1 MKRLKSEN
9 RQHIKELFS
18 VKAGV
23 ALPTPRPR
31 IKTAALLASVIL
43 SFAVLAGFS
52 KDLVSDLD
60 GDELGFSSAYL
71 GQGIV
76 EIRVENRSEKN
87 ITFQQKL
94 KLMRWEG
101 AQEVPASGK
110 VRFSCRTIPAGTTGT
125 MTLDLRGAYDIAE
138 LEKPL
143 TGDSYYFILTNNE
156 FLFGQDWMCFVQFGE
171 YIPVQTEPLELIS
184 AAEADPTLVK
194 NLRPELIPFFKEA
207 TTNLG
212 TMRERREAYYAAC
225 AEILAAFDGRVVP
238 SACPALAIDGM
249 DPEPVFDTTVPA
261 DKQHWLTG
269 LLWERTDGYGIP
281 VGASDTEYALVVYAL
296 APTREGDYDG
306 GAGIPVAYYMAYA
319 VSDIGSQED
328 CAFIHGQLVPF
339 GELEQN
345 MVYEDETYVCF
356 DVTDYFYTDLRTHT
370 DNILL
375 GQHYY
380 MDEGIRQ
387 RIENITDFYR
397 NREAVENRFYYNI
410 PSQD

>member
-43 SFAVLAGFS
+43 CFAVLAGFS

-238 SACPALAIDGM
+238 SARPALAIDGM
-249 DPEPVFDTTVPA
+249 NPEPMFDPNVPA
-261 DKQHWLTG
+261 DKQHWLSG

-296 APTREGDYDG
+296 APTREGTMTAARGFPLPTIWPMRYRIL
-306 GAGIPVAYYMAYA
+306 GARRTAPL
-319 VSDIGSQED
+319 STGSW
-328 CAFIHGQLVPF
+328 CP
-339 GELEQN
+339 
-345 MVYEDETYVCF
+345 
-356 DVTDYFYTDLRTHT
+356 
-370 DNILL
+370 L
-375 GQHYY
+375 GSWNKTWFTR
-380 MDEGIRQ
+380 MKP
-387 RIENITDFYR
+387 TS
-397 NREAVENRFYYNI
+397 A
-410 PSQD
+410 SM

>member
-1 MKRLKSEN
+1 MKHFNSEN
-9 RQHIKELFS
+9 RKHIKELFS

-23 ALPTPRPR
+23 ALPATRPR
-31 IKTAALLASVIL
+31 IKTAVLLAAVIVCFGL
-43 SFAVLAGFS
+43 LAGFS

-60 GDELGFSSAYL
+60 GDELGFFSTYL
-71 GQGIV
+71 GQGVV
-76 EIRVENRSEKN
+76 EIRVENRSEKD
-87 ITFQQKL
+87 ITFQPKL

-110 VRFSCRTIPAGTTGT
+110 VRFSDRTIPAGTTGT
-125 MTLDLRGAYDIAE
+125 MTLDLSGAYNIEE

-171 YIPVQTEPLELIS
+171 YIPMETEPVELIS
-184 AAEADPTLVK
+184 AAEADPALME
-194 NLRPELIPFFKEA
+194 NISPELMTFFEEA

-212 TMRERREAYYAAC
+212 TMRERREEYYAAC
-225 AEILAAFDGRVVP
+225 AQILTSFDGRVVP

-249 DPEPVFDTTVPA
+249 NPEPMFDPAVPA
-261 DKQHWLTG
+261 DKQHWLSS

-319 VSDIGSQED
+319 VSDIGSEEN

-339 GELEQN
+339 RELEESV
-345 MVYEDETYVCF
+345 VYEDETYICF
-356 DVTDYFYTDLRTHT
+356 DVTDYFYTNLWTHT

-375 GQHYY
+375 GQRYF

-387 RIENITDFYR
+387 RIENITAFYR
-397 NREAVENRFYYNI
+397 NREAVGNRFYYNI
-410 PSQD
+410 PSEN

>member
-9 RQHIKELFS
+9 RKHIKELFS

-43 SFAVLAGFS
+43 CFAVLAGFS
-52 KDLVSDLD
+52 RDLVSGLD
-60 GDELGFSSAYL
+60 GDELGFSSTYL

-76 EIRVENRSEKN
+76 EIRVENRSEKD
-87 ITFQQKL
+87 ITFQPKL

-101 AQEVPASGK
+101 SQEVPASGK
-110 VRFSCRTIPAGTTGT
+110 VRFSDRTIPAGTTGT
-125 MTLDLRGAYDIAE
+125 MTLDLSSAYNIEE
-138 LEKPL
+138 LEKPQV
-143 TGDSYYFILTNNE
+143 GYSYYFILTNNE
-156 FLFGQDWMCFVQFGE
+156 FLFGQDWMCSVQFGE
-171 YIPVQTEPLELIS
+171 YIPVQTEPVELIS
-184 AAEADPTLVK
+184 AAEADPALMK
-194 NLRPELIPFFKEA
+194 NVPPELIPFFQEA
-207 TTNLG
+207 TTNLS

-249 DPEPVFDTTVPA
+249 NPEPLFDTNVPA
-261 DKQHWLTG
+261 DKQHWLSG

-281 VGASDTEYALVVYAL
+281 VGASDEEYALVVYAF

-319 VSDIGSQED
+319 VSEIGSQED

-339 GELEQN
+339 RELEEST
-345 MVYEDETYVCF
+345 VYEDETYICF
-356 DVTDYFYTDLRTHT
+356 DVTDYFYADLRTHT
-370 DNILL
+370 DNILE
-375 GQHYY
+375 GQRYY
-380 MDEGIRQ
+380 MDEGIQQ
-387 RIENITDFYR
+387 RIENITAFYR
-397 NREAVENRFYYNI
+397 NRDAIEKRFYYNI
-410 PSQD
+410 PSED

>member
-1 MKRLKSEN
+1 MKHFNSEN
-9 RQHIKELFS
+9 RKHIKELFS

-23 ALPTPRPR
+23 ALPATRPR
-31 IKTAALLASVIL
+31 IKTAVLLAAVIVCFGL
-43 SFAVLAGFS
+43 LAGFS
-52 KDLVSDLD
+52 KDLVSGLD
-60 GDELGFSSAYL
+60 GDELGFSSTYL
-71 GQGIV
+71 GQGVV
-76 EIRVENRSEKN
+76 EIRVENRSEKD
-87 ITFQQKL
+87 ITFQPKL

-110 VRFSCRTIPAGTTGT
+110 VRFSDRTIPAGTTGT
-125 MTLDLRGAYDIAE
+125 MTLDLSGAYNIEE

-171 YIPVQTEPLELIS
+171 YIPMETEPVELIS
-184 AAEADPTLVK
+184 AAEADPALME
-194 NLRPELIPFFKEA
+194 NISPELMTFFEEA

-212 TMRERREAYYAAC
+212 TMRERREEYYAAC
-225 AEILAAFDGRVVP
+225 AQILTSFDGRVVP

-249 DPEPVFDTTVPA
+249 NPEPMFDPAVPA
-261 DKQHWLTG
+261 DKQHWLSS

-319 VSDIGSQED
+319 VSDIVSQED

-339 GELEQN
+339 RELEESV
-345 MVYEDETYVCF
+345 VYEDETYICF
-356 DVTDYFYTDLRTHT
+356 DVTDFFYTDLWTHT

-375 GQHYY
+375 GQRYF

-387 RIENITDFYR
+387 RIENITAFYR
-397 NREAVENRFYYNI
+397 NREAVEKRFYYNI
-410 PSQD
+410 PSEN

>member
-23 ALPTPRPR
+23 ALPAARPR
-31 IKTAALLASVIL
+31 IKTAVLVAAVIL
-43 SFAVLAGFS
+43 CFAVLAGFS
-52 KDLVSDLD
+52 KNLVSGLD
-60 GDELGFSSAYL
+60 GDKLGFSSTYL
-71 GQGIV
+71 GRGIV

-87 ITFQQKL
+87 ITFQPKL

-101 AQEVPASGK
+101 TQEVPSSGK
-110 VRFSCRTIPAGTTGT
+110 VRFSGRTIPAGTTGT
-125 MTLDLRGAYDIAE
+125 MILDLSDAYNMEE

-143 TGDSYYFILTNNE
+143 AGDSYYFILTNNE
-156 FLFGQDWMCFVQFGE
+156 FLFGQDWMCSVQFGE
-171 YIPVQTEPLELIS
+171 YIPAQTEPVELIS
-184 AAEADPTLVK
+184 AAEADPVLMENV
-194 NLRPELIPFFKEA
+194 LPELIPFFEEA

-212 TMRERREAYYAAC
+212 VMRDRREAYYAAC

-238 SACPALAIDGM
+238 SAYPALAIDGM
-249 DPEPVFDTTVPA
+249 DPEPLFDPAVPA
-261 DKQHWLTG
+261 DKQHWLSG

-281 VGASDTEYALVVYAL
+281 VGASDTEYALVVYAF
-296 APTREGDYDG
+296 APTRAEDYDG

-319 VSDIGSQED
+319 VSEIRSKED

-339 GELEQN
+339 RELEESV
-345 MVYEDETYVCF
+345 VYEDETYICF
-356 DVTDYFYTDLRTHT
+356 DVTDYFYTDLRNHT

-375 GQHYY
+375 GQRYY

-397 NREAVENRFYYNI
+397 NRETVENRFYYNI
-410 PSQD
+410 PSED